1 MIASL
6 LINPL
11 LAGVDL
17 FPIKLIW
24 KEMIK
29 MKINNKYIPVIV
41 LILFYLNGLRSAI
54 DVATAENNISFIIL
68 VITAPLPFLIAIVI
82 ALIKLIKKE
91 S

>member
-1 MIASL
+1 
-6 LINPL
+6 
-11 LAGVDL
+11 
-17 FPIKLIW
+17 
-24 KEMIK
+24 MIK

-41 LILFYLNGLRSAI
+41 LILFYLNGMRSAV

-68 VITAPLPFLIAIVI
+68 GITAPLPFLIAIVI